1 MNYIKEI
8 TNLLNPEVWAI
19 YIIGFLTIS
28 LGLYQLRR
36 NFRDGKKISIFEEI
50 SNSIQVATDLTYR
63 IGTDYKNVI
72 EKLAASA
79 QFASDYSGDPS
90 DKEATDKLI
99 RDINENAESQ
109 KKLAESVYSS
119 HTEILLLIKKVEKS
133 TLISRETQEATRRI
147 FYEASEEFELQTK
160 SLDLL
165 LKINATPPLG
175 QKPNID
181 SATFNQLVALTT
193 LISTRVRTISD
204 YLEDLEVILHNDLV
218 KKIFGKAHF
227 SKLFRRNLRPGG
239 SISDSRLKDRIL

>member
-1 MNYIKEI
+1 MNYIKNI
-8 TNLLNPEVWAI
+8 TDLMSPEVWAI

-28 LGLYQLRR
+28 LGLYQLRK
-36 NFRDGKKISIFEEI
+36 NFRESKKISVFEEI
-50 SNSIQVATDLTYR
+50 SASIQVATDLTYR

-72 EKLAASA
+72 EKLAESA

-90 DKEATDKLI
+90 DKEANEKLM
-99 RDINENAESQ
+99 RDINENADKQ

-133 TLISRETQEATRRI
+133 TLINKGTQEATRRI
-147 FYEASEEFELQTK
+147 FYEASDEFDLQTK

-165 LKINATPPLG
+165 LKVNATPPLG

-218 KKIFGKAHF
+218 KNIFGKAQF
-227 SKLFRRNLRPGG
+227 SKLFRRNLRSGG
-239 SISDSRLKDRIL
+239 NITDSRLKDRIL